1 MVNFRGYKQ
10 NLTYRIPR
18 IEGLDSRAKVRRL
31 GDEKRAMGT
40 RMNHHLTQMSDVY
53 FLKGQRVPR
62 PPLWWD
68 HHQDS
73 RSHKFIDSTL
83 IPMGDM
89 TKIK

>member
-62 PPLWWD
+62 PPSLVGSP
-68 HHQDS
+68 S
-73 RSHKFIDSTL
+73 RLTFPQIYRQHTD
-83 IPMGDM
+83 PNGGYDQN
-89 TKIK
+89 